1 LFECRLQL
9 ALSKSTTADIDLTNA
24 NIEIKMIE
32 DVLCK
37 TLDDSGKPMS
47 HTDGTGEISEDVA
60 KLLPVSVF
68 KGKVNNKEGYPTL
81 VQIRMFFHGEAFKGT
96 LQVNQKVI
104 FKFNFSVQAHIHG
117 MDFFSGKHQ

>member
-1 LFECRLQL
+1 MHFFQFHISSFQL
-9 ALSKSTTADIDLTNA
+9 CFTRSFDIWGGL
-24 NIEIKMIE
+24 
-32 DVLCK
+32 VQ

-81 VQIRMFFHGEAFKGT
+81 VQIRMFFRGEAFKGT

-104 FKFNFSVQAHIHG
+104 FMFKFSVQARIHG